1 MDTSIVTD
9 TFFKPARITVFA
21 TLLLHLFACDSS
33 SKDNQEDPD
42 QYRVGVTV
50 NDLYGGSLVLQNS
63 NQDRL
68 NISEDGHYTFTSI
81 LYDGESYH
89 VTVVTQPVNQNCN
102 VENSTGTIDGSDI
115 SDLIVTCQA
124 IDYRVSGYV
133 TGLTGSGLVIQN
145 NGGDDLSISSNSD
158 FIFPTE
164 LEPGHDYLV
173 AIATQPN
180 GQTCRVVNGSG
191 TLNDRQHTQVVISC
205 PLSSVTPEVK
215 GINPKKLHFSWNNV
229 GAEYYRLLKNPD
241 GQSGYTQV
249 GDKITD
255 TQVDETISVHLTDW
269 DNASYLVQACN
280 GADLCTDSPPLS
292 ISSAMI
298 QSIGYIKAD
307 DIERNNFGGQMS
319 LSNDG
324 NTLAVFSTAGIH
336 IFSNEGTH
344 WQQQTLIETVSSS
357 LSLSGDGTTLATA
370 YIFHDTNGEGGIVRI
385 FTRNGDTWDHQ
396 AYLNPTNPET
406 DDRFGHVIALSNDGD
421 TLAVSAYLF
430 DSTATDENGDE
441 TDDPA
446 PDLGAVYLFIRE
458 GNAWRQQAYIKPSIS
473 DADDRFGS
481 SIALSDDGT
490 TLAVGAT
497 GEQSL
502 ATGINGNQS
511 DNSAVW
517 AGAVYLF
524 TSSEGE
530 WTQQAYIKASNTEAR
545 DAFGTQVAL
554 SGDGDALAVSATY
567 ESSSATGIE
576 GDQTDNS
583 TESSGAIYLFER
595 QDNSIWNQT
604 AYIKASNP
612 DPSDVI
618 GRALAL
624 SSDGHIL
631 AVGTALEDSI
641 ARGINGDQS
650 DNSSSRA
657 GAVYLFSDNTGSW
670 RQQAYIKA
678 SNTRAERVCPI
689 YGTSPCPPKNAS
701 FGSSLALSGDGSILS
716 IGAPSEYSPNTAF
729 EPIDAP
735 FQTGAI
741 YLY

>member
-481 SIALSDDGT
+481 SIALSDDG
-490 TLAVGAT
+490 
-497 GEQSL
+497 
-502 ATGINGNQS
+502 
-511 DNSAVW
+511 
-517 AGAVYLF
+517 
-524 TSSEGE
+524 
-530 WTQQAYIKASNTEAR
+530 
-545 DAFGTQVAL
+545 
-554 SGDGDALAVSATY
+554 DALAVSATY